1 MCSPAQC
8 NRCGKRSWRGCGQH
22 VDQVMAGVPRS
33 QQCQCE
39 PEPAGSFLDAVK
51 GHLRALM
58 SGRSSRWR

>member
-39 PEPAGSFLDAVK
+39 PEPSGSFLDAMK
-51 GHLRALM
+51 GLF
-58 SGRSSRWR
+58 GR